1 MLAFV
6 EKDLRWQRSQCT
18 LLLREWHR
26 SCDPRKQ
33 GMLAFAGD
41 AILDSCLY
49 VHWRHRELDL
59 AASHQIGVTRS
70 LGTLEGFATALI
82 ARYCDAGTLGR
93 TFQPCV
99 PADNKVVGHP
109 IQAGDTWRCMR
120 QGLSRSCL
128 LAQTTSGQF
137 GLPQVVFVLGEGV
150 EQVRLMA
157 QTTEGMA
164 WVGLVDTN
172 EGMGSARLLAQTAEG
187 MGWVRLLAQTT
198 SDWVGLPVAQ
208 GLTKRCS
215 FEQEHLDDRDIE
227 SADHGRHRRY
237 PLS

>member
-1 MLAFV
+1 
-6 EKDLRWQRSQCT
+6 
-18 LLLREWHR
+18 
-26 SCDPRKQ
+26 
-33 GMLAFAGD
+33 MLAFAGD

-109 IQAGDTWRCMR
+109 IQAGDTWRCMH
-120 QGLSRSCL
+120 QELSRSCL

-137 GLPQVVFVLGEGV
+137 GLPQVVFVLGEG
-150 EQVRLMA
+150 MA
-157 QTTEGMA
+157 QTTEGIT
-164 WVGLVDTN
+164 WVELVDTN
-172 EGMGSARLLAQTAEG
+172 EGVGWARLLAQTAQG

-198 SDWVGLPVAQ
+198 SEVGLPVAQ

-227 SADHGRHRRY
+227 SIDHRRHRRY

>member
-1 MLAFV
+1 
-6 EKDLRWQRSQCT
+6 
-18 LLLREWHR
+18 
-26 SCDPRKQ
+26 
-33 GMLAFAGD
+33 MLAFAGD

-49 VHWRHRELDL
+49 VHWRHRELDV
-59 AASHQIGVTRS
+59 AASHQVGVTRS

-137 GLPQVVFVLGEGV
+137 GLPQVVFVLGEGM

-164 WVGLVDTN
+164 WVGLVYTN

-198 SDWVGLPVAQ
+198 SEVGLPVAQ

-227 SADHGRHRRY
+227 SIDHRRHRRY